1 MEFGLHLFANANS
14 SSDFTCSQPQCGYK
28 IVQPPTNRPR
38 DRLTP
43 ESVEPEGPN
52 AARKPI
58 VDKDAA
64 TAQLTNLWRAARSW
78 RSRASSSHSGLEWY
92 AWTGSATIW

>member
-58 VDKDAA
+58 VVYDTWKK
-64 TAQLTNLWRAARSW
+64 TRRPLT
-78 RSRASSSHSGLEWY
+78 
-92 AWTGSATIW
+92 